1 MIKKKKILFVKWT
14 VLFPYLPQQ
23 ALTKRI
29 PCKSMKNDLW
39 NRSTGEKEK
48 KNEAYKWKEMH
59 WHALKSINTVS

>member
-1 MIKKKKILFVKWT
+1 MDSPLSISATASTDKTHSLQIYEKW
-14 VLFPYLPQQ
+14 
-23 ALTKRI
+23 
-29 PCKSMKNDLW
+29 LW